1 MKTAYIIYYDKEAQK
16 NSGFIEM
23 LMTEFFKYDI
33 VLEYVSYEV
42 TAAMSGDVFKNSFN
56 DAVFVINRT
65 REYRLSKR
73 FEDIDIKL
81 FHSSKITELG
91 NNKYKTYCYLKDY
104 FKRKGFEPENQK
116 EWIADTVFVKADELK
131 QTIDKYNGN
140 DYVIKSVDGHGGSEV
155 FLLESC
161 VYEKLKGH
169 DCILQKRI
177 DSDSNDIRV
186 YILFGEIYAAVL
198 RHGTDGFK
206 SNFSLGGSVSE
217 YFPDE
222 KQRNFIGNFIE
233 AFGKDE
239 LKMAG
244 IDFILTKDGRLVFN
258 ELEEM
263 VGSRMLYNCSKH
275 DIVKE
280 YVELVQRKL
289 NL

>member
-23 LMTEFFKYDI
+23 LRTEFLKYDI
-33 VLEYVSYEV
+33 DLEYISYEV
-42 TAAMSGDVFKNSFN
+42 TAAMSVDVFKNSFS
-56 DAVFVINRT
+56 DSFFVINRT
-65 REYRLSKR
+65 RESGLSKR
-73 FEDIDIKL
+73 FEDINIKV

-91 NNKYKTYCYLKDY
+91 NDKYKTYRYLKDY
-104 FKRKGFEPENQK
+104 FRRKGFEPENQK
-116 EWIADTVFVKADELK
+116 EWIADTVFVKSDELK
-131 QTIDKYNGN
+131 QTTDKYAGK

-155 FLLESC
+155 FLVGNG

-222 KQRNFIGNFIE
+222 NQCKFIENFIE

-244 IDFILTKDGRLVFN
+244 IDFILTRDGRLIFN

-280 YVELVQRKL
+280 YVELVQRII
-289 NL
+289 NN

>member
-42 TAAMSGDVFKNSFN
+42 TAAMSGNVFKNSFN

-73 FEDIDIKL
+73 FEDIDIKV

-131 QTIDKYNGN
+131 QTTDKYNGN

-198 RHGTDGFK
+198 RHGTAGFK
-206 SNFSLGGSVSE
+206 SNFSLGASVSE

-233 AFGKDE
+233 AFGKYE

-244 IDFILTKDGRLVFN
+244 IDFILTKDGRLIFN

-280 YVELVQRKL
+280 YVERVQRKL

>member
-73 FEDIDIKL
+73 FEDIDIKV

-116 EWIADTVFVKADELK
+116 EWIADTVFVKAKAD
-131 QTIDKYNGN
+131 N
-140 DYVIKSVDGHGGSEV
+140 
-155 FLLESC
+155 
-161 VYEKLKGH
+161 
-169 DCILQKRI
+169 R
-177 DSDSNDIRV
+177 
-186 YILFGEIYAAVL
+186 
-198 RHGTDGFK
+198 
-206 SNFSLGGSVSE
+206 
-217 YFPDE
+217 
-222 KQRNFIGNFIE
+222 
-233 AFGKDE
+233 
-239 LKMAG
+239 
-244 IDFILTKDGRLVFN
+244 
-258 ELEEM
+258 
-263 VGSRMLYNCSKH
+263 
-275 DIVKE
+275 
-280 YVELVQRKL
+280 
-289 NL
+289 

>member
-73 FEDIDIKL
+73 FEDIDIKV

-116 EWIADTVFVKADELK
+116 EWIASFSWPMQEA
-131 QTIDKYNGN
+131 
-140 DYVIKSVDGHGGSEV
+140 HG
-155 FLLESC
+155 
-161 VYEKLKGH
+161 
-169 DCILQKRI
+169 I
-177 DSDSNDIRV
+177 
-186 YILFGEIYAAVL
+186 
-198 RHGTDGFK
+198 T
-206 SNFSLGGSVSE
+206 
-217 YFPDE
+217 P
-222 KQRNFIGNFIE
+222 RN
-233 AFGKDE
+233 
-239 LKMAG
+239 M
-244 IDFILTKDGRLVFN
+244 
-258 ELEEM
+258 
-263 VGSRMLYNCSKH
+263 
-275 DIVKE
+275 
-280 YVELVQRKL
+280 
-289 NL
+289 

>member
-42 TAAMSGDVFKNSFN
+42 TAAMSGNVFKNSFN

-73 FEDIDIKL
+73 FEDIDIKV

-131 QTIDKYNGN
+131 QTTDKYNGN
-140 DYVIKSVDGHGGSEV
+140 DYVIKSV
-155 FLLESC
+155 
-161 VYEKLKGH
+161 
-169 DCILQKRI
+169 
-177 DSDSNDIRV
+177 
-186 YILFGEIYAAVL
+186 EI
-198 RHGTDGFK
+198 
-206 SNFSLGGSVSE
+206 
-217 YFPDE
+217 
-222 KQRNFIGNFIE
+222 
-233 AFGKDE
+233 
-239 LKMAG
+239 
-244 IDFILTKDGRLVFN
+244 GRAHV
-258 ELEEM
+258 
-263 VGSRMLYNCSKH
+263 
-275 DIVKE
+275 
-280 YVELVQRKL
+280 
-289 NL
+289 

>member
-23 LMTEFFKYDI
+23 LRKGFLKYDI
-33 VLEYVSYEV
+33 DLKYISYEV
-42 TAAMSGDVFKNSFN
+42 TAAMSEDVFKNSFS

-65 REYRLSKR
+65 RESGLSKR
-73 FEDIDIKL
+73 FEDIDIKV

-91 NNKYKTYCYLKDY
+91 NDKYKTYRYLKDY
-104 FKRKGFEPENQK
+104 FRRKGFEPENQK
-116 EWIADTVFVKADELK
+116 EWIADTVFVKSDELK
-131 QTIDKYNGN
+131 QTTDKYAGK

-155 FLLESC
+155 FLVENG

-198 RHGTDGFK
+198 RHGTVGFK
-206 SNFSLGGSVSE
+206 SNYSLGGSVSE

-222 KQRNFIGNFIE
+222 NQRKFIESFIE
-233 AFGKDE
+233 AFGKNE

-244 IDFILTKDGRLVFN
+244 IDFILTRDGRLIFN

-280 YVELVQRKL
+280 YVELVQRII
-289 NL
+289 NN